1 MRIGGLPVEACCRF
15 VHGRLPKDARCGQGA
30 FRVQA
35 APPKDSFDSPVDTR
49 SSALPKHDSRL
60 LFAPPPILCRCRN
73 GAALQEAPE
82 GSRRHPH
89 LGLALFDRSRS
100 RSVLRSFAALSMLRV
115 EVALQDMHCQRLEP
129 DDVLP

>member
-1 MRIGGLPVEACCRF
+1 MRAR
-15 VHGRLPKDARCGQGA
+15 HGPANAYHRAEGVRA
-30 FRVQA
+30 F
-35 APPKDSFDSPVDTR
+35 
-49 SSALPKHDSRL
+49 
-60 LFAPPPILCRCRN
+60 
-73 GAALQEAPE
+73 
-82 GSRRHPH
+82 